1 MITDR
6 SADYGHHKLLSG
18 IMRWREPA
26 DRTSSLVRNELCG
39 ESCGISHPTNG
50 RMTRACPRCCAK
62 PFKTRSDIACPI
74 TEASVA
80 DHKMLPDLSHRRT
93 HAHAHTQ
100 THCSE
105 LKCFQ

>member
-1 MITDR
+1 MC
-6 SADYGHHKLLSG
+6 LQQ
-18 IMRWREPA
+18 PA
-26 DRTSSLVRNELCG
+26 DRISSLDRNELRG

-50 RMTRACPRCCAK
+50 GMTRGCPRCCAK

-74 TEASVA
+74 TEASAA
-80 DHKMLPDLSHRRT
+80 DHKMLPDLSHT
-93 HAHAHTQ
+93 DTLTHTQ